1 MQSKNRM
8 KKVSSTIVPLKMV
21 GLLVNLWGS
30 CKLAFLP
37 LSSWEKKIVE
47 FSPKNDKFE
56 IGLRQVALSNIQFV

>member
-1 MQSKNRM
+1 
-8 KKVSSTIVPLKMV
+8 MV
-21 GLLVNLWGS
+21 GLIVNLWDS